1 MSATSTILAQRDKA
15 GTPIT
20 LGRWHAGFTE
30 VKNYAVNNGLPLL
43 AIWTN
48 GEECSHCKKLER
60 CLAQSV
66 FKGWMKDSGIV
77 FYFGCN
83 EDKSSDDK
91 YGGKGYKWCWK
102 NESLNL
108 FPFVRFYWKAKKGT
122 VLADGSIVDAD
133 KVLIDKA
140 IIGDKFDDY
149 KDKADGA
156 KYAVSYAKKIYK
168 QYVPACI
175 DCKPEG
181 EDAPDEQAYKIR
193 FNESITVAQVNKML
207 DKIDANDGYCPCQPG
222 KSEDTK
228 CHCKDLRVNKGIGE
242 PCICNIYVKQAM

>member
-30 VKNYAVNNGLPLL
+30 VKKYADSKGLPLL
-43 AIWTN
+43 AIWSN

-66 FKGWMKDSGIV
+66 FKDWMKDSGIV

-122 VLADGSIVDAD
+122 VLADGKVVAED

-140 IIGDKFDDY
+140 VTGDTFDNW

-168 QYVPACI
+168 QYVPACP
-175 DCKPEG
+175 DCEPG
-181 EDAPDEQAYKIR
+181 GGDAVQEYKIR
-193 FNESITVAQVNKML
+193 FNPKTTVKDINDTL
-207 DKIDANDGYCPCQPG
+207 DAIDANDGYCPCQVP
-222 KSEDTK
+222 SADTK
-228 CHCKDLRVNKGIGE
+228 CHCADFRNKKALGE
-242 PCICNIYVKQAM
+242 PCICDIYVKQAK